1 MASIK
6 LEKPAWH
13 AYFDNV
19 SKMLEGKC
27 AEIEVDSLAIGSQI
41 EAEWVPL
48 FGLVYEPRSDTI
60 EVLLEGIGHLI
71 HKPKEVFI
79 DQQVNQLT
87 SLEVIDS
94 DDLRHIVKLRDPLLL
109 SAH

>member
-1 MASIK
+1 MASVK

-13 AYFDNV
+13 AYFDTI
-19 SKMLEGKC
+19 SKVLDGKC

-41 EAEWVPL
+41 EAEWLPL

-79 DQQVNQLT
+79 DQGLTGLT

-94 DDLRHIVKLRDPLLL
+94 DDTRHIIKLRDPLMLP
-109 SAH
+109 AH

>member
-19 SKMLEGKC
+19 SKQLEGKC

-60 EVLLEGIGHLI
+60 EVLLEGLGHLI

-94 DDLRHIVKLRDPLLL
+94 DDLHHVIKLRDPLLL

>member
-1 MASIK
+1 MASVK

-13 AYFDNV
+13 AYFDTV
-19 SKMLEGKC
+19 SKTLEGKS
-27 AEIEVDSLAIGSQI
+27 AEIEIDSLAIGSQI

-48 FGLVYEPRSDTI
+48 FGLVYEPRSDTL

-79 DQQVNQLT
+79 DQQMNQLT

-94 DDLRHIVKLRDPLLL
+94 DDMRHIIKLRDPLLL

>member
-79 DQQVNQLT
+79 DQQGNQLT

-94 DDLRHIVKLRDPLLL
+94 DDLRHIVKLRGPLLL